1 MFKLK
6 RAQMISEY
14 ALLLSLVVIIMVT
27 MFTLI
32 KRSTQKLTQ
41 LAADQIGRQVNA
53 EQDFAS
59 NKGFMVNQITTSAFQ
74 TQHDKLFRYNDKGYG
89 YNDSTYTGTKT
100 YSNQGFTEKEPEV
113 VTNSTVD
120 LPALPLP

>member
-1 MFKLK
+1 MFNLK

-59 NKGFMVNQITTSAFQ
+59 NKGFMINQLRTSAFQ
-74 TQHDKLFRYNDKGYG
+74 TQHDKVYRFNDKGYG
-89 YNDSTYTGTKT
+89 FNDSTYSSTKT
-100 YSNQGFTEKEPEV
+100 YSNQGFTKKDSEV
-113 VTNSTVD
+113 VTNSMVD
-120 LPALPLP
+120 LPAMPLP

>member
-1 MFKLK
+1 
-6 RAQMISEY
+6 MISEY

-59 NKGFMVNQITTSAFQ
+59 NKGFMINQLSTSAFQ
-74 TQHDKLFRYNDKGYG
+74 TQHDKLYRYNDKGYG
-89 YNDSTYTGTKT
+89 YNDSTYSSTKT
-100 YSNQGFTEKEPEV
+100 YSNQGFTKKDSEV
-113 VTNSTVD
+113 VTNSMVD
-120 LPALPLP
+120 LPAMPLP